1 MKLIIIISCITIL
14 LIIRATFISNK
25 KNNSQRKSFLSK
37 FKSRFKNRNHLREKL
52 SEDFSNSLMSDP
64 EYNITIGTWYTE
76 EELREKADI
85 HRARLSKFGRS
96 RMNGEMLFLGPKGG
110 VYKYNSDG
118 KKKYI

>member
-1 MKLIIIISCITIL
+1 MKLFILISCLTIL
-14 LIIRATFISNK
+14 LILRFNFISNK
-25 KNNSQRKSFLSK
+25 KNNSQGRSFLSK
-37 FKSRFKNRNHLREKL
+37 FKSRFKNRNRLREKL

-110 VYKYNSDG
+110 VYKYNSEG